1 MRSKQLIL
9 VGICTGACKLRIS
22 VIAGEGLGD

>member
-1 MRSKQLIL
+1 MRSRQRIP
-9 VGICTGACKLRIS
+9 VGICTGVCKLQIE

>member
-1 MRSKQLIL
+1 MRSRQRIP
-9 VGICTGACKLRIS
+9 VGICIEACKLRIS